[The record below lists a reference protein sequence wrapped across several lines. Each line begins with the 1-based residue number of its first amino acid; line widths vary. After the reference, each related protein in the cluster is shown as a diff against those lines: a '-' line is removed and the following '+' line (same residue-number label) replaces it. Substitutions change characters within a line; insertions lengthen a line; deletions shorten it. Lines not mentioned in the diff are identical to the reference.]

1 MSGKVG
7 SGVRL
12 ALRCWITCGGAGQEI
27 YYDVRPIS
35 LFERFVF
42 VHCSDGRRLVGR
54 TVQGIG
60 GGGILTLGEI
70 VITDLIPLSVRGAWF
85 GFIGGIFAI
94 GTVVGPLMGGG
105 GIMFAWDSW
114 HTLVPLLLGVAGI
127 IAFTFY
133 EYILSTKA
141 FDSEGV
147 SHLGNDTE
155 PIIRFSI
162 FSNWTLRLV
171 YLQTL
176 VHGIVLWSLLYFLP
190 LYYQGV
196 KGYSPIITG
205 IAVLPETFLI
215 APVSIITGVVSSS
228 LGRYRWAIWL
238 SWSTTTLGCGLLY
251 LLSPSTRVPA
261 FVLLNIPVS
270 IGTGMA
276 FNSMSLAIQAAGRPQ
291 DAAHSITFYSF
302 IRVFGQALGVAVGG
316 VVFQNQIQ
324 TKLSAYPSLAPLA
337 GEYSMDATALV
348 GIIQKMDN
356 STEKTQLVQAYADSI
371 KMIWVVMAALSGAV
385 FVSSAFVKGYSLNQ
399 ELETSQG
406 LKHRDGEKES

>member
-1 MSGKVG
+1 M
-7 SGVRL
+7 
-12 ALRCWITCGGAGQEI
+12 T
-27 YYDVRPIS
+27 S
-35 LFERFVF
+35 L
-42 VHCSDGRRLVGR
+42 
-54 TVQGIG
+54 
-60 GGGILTLGEI
+60 
-70 VITDLIPLSVRGAWF
+70 
-85 GFIGGIFAI
+85 
-94 GTVVGPLMGGG
+94 G

-215 APVSIITGVVSSS
+215 ARKSTTLINLRACTDERPAVSIITGVVSSS